1 MAQELAEREKLI
13 LDAVIRQYITQA
25 EPVGSRTISK
35 KTGVPLSP
43 ATIRNIMA
51 DLEEKGY
58 LHHLHTSA
66 GRIPTDIGYRYYVDN
81 LLTKHSRKKTKKT
94 GLEPLSKIR
103 EREDLMEGT
112 CKLLSFLSK
121 YLGIVISPRI
131 TELRMKHM
139 DFISLGPH
147 RILVVF
153 ISETGM
159 VFDRII
165 EAKEPYTEQELSM
178 MHQFVNENYGHLNIV
193 QIREKLLDLVSEERM
208 LYKNLSESINLLSEE
223 ISRSQIESLYLQ
235 GHSNILKHP
244 EFTDIQKIKTLF
256 NALEEKIKLIRLL
269 DKCIDYEGVRVTI
282 GSENEDLNI
291 QDCSIVMAR
300 YRMGSRINGVLGV
313 IGPTRMRYPEVI
325 ELVSSA
331 ARIIETFFYEEEE

>member
-1 MAQELAEREKLI
+1 MAEELEGREKLI
-13 LDAVIRQYITQA
+13 LDAIIKQYINQA
-25 EPVGSRTISK
+25 EPIGSRTISK
-35 KTGVPLSP
+35 KIDLPLSP

-51 DLEEKGY
+51 DLEEKGF
-58 LHHLHTSA
+58 LHHPHTSA
-66 GRIPTDIGYRYYVDN
+66 GRIPTDRGYRYYVDN
-81 LLTKHSRKKTKKT
+81 ILKKHTRKKTKKK
-94 GLEPLSKIR
+94 GLELLSNLH
-103 EREDLMEGT
+103 EREDLMEET
-112 CKLLSFLSK
+112 CKILSFLSK
-121 YLGIVISPRI
+121 YVGIAISPRI

-153 ISETGM
+153 ISETGL

-165 EAKEPYTEQELSM
+165 EVKEPYTEQELSM

-193 QIREKLLDLVSEERM
+193 QIREKLMELVSEERM
-208 LYKNLSESINLLSEE
+208 LYKTLSDSINLLSEE
-223 ISRSQIESLYLQ
+223 ISKSQVESFYLQ

-244 EFTDIQKIKTLF
+244 EFADLQKIKSLF

-269 DKCIDYEGVRVTI
+269 DKCIDYEGVQVTI
-282 GSENEDLNI
+282 GTENEDLDI
-291 QDCSIVMAR
+291 RGCSIVMAR

-325 ELVSSA
+325 ELVGSA
-331 ARIIETFFYEEEE
+331 ATILETLFSEE

>member
-1 MAQELAEREKLI
+1 MPHELAEREKLI
-13 LDAVIRQYITQA
+13 LDAVIKLYITQG

-35 KTGVPLSP
+35 KIDSPLSP

-51 DLEEKGY
+51 DLEEKGF

-66 GRIPTDIGYRYYVDN
+66 GRTPTDRGYRYYVDN
-81 LLTKHSRKKTKKT
+81 LLKKHSRKKTRKT
-94 GLEPLSKIR
+94 GLELLSKIH
-103 EREDLMEGT
+103 EREDLMEET
-112 CKLLSFLSK
+112 CKLLSLLSK

-139 DFISLGPH
+139 DFISLGPL

-153 ISETGM
+153 ISETGI
-159 VFDRII
+159 VYDRII
-165 EAKEPYTEQELSM
+165 ETKEPYAEQELSM
-178 MHQFVNENYGHLNIV
+178 MHQFVNENYGHLNIL
-193 QIREKLLDLVSEERM
+193 QIREKLLELVSEQRM

-223 ISRSQIESLYLQ
+223 ISKSQIESLYLQ

-244 EFTDIQKIKTLF
+244 EFTDIQKIKALF

-269 DKCIDYEGVRVTI
+269 DTCIDFDGVRVTI
-282 GSENEDLNI
+282 GTENADLNI
-291 QDCSIVMAR
+291 RDCSIVMAR

-331 ARIIETFFYEEEE
+331 AKIIETFFSEE